1 MFETLKAPW
10 SNEEWMKMWDIIAT
24 KMIGLRYLIVH
35 LKRTCKPLLVL
46 GPDEKWVKSMLRLRS
61 LRQFRF
67 ELSESQSMPER
78 TEGYED
84 PVQWFKEYVQ
94 TARST

>member
-1 MFETLKAPW
+1 
-10 SNEEWMKMWDIIAT
+10 MKMWDIIAT
-24 KMIGLRYLIVH
+24 KMIGFWNLIVH

-46 GPDEKWVKSMLRLRS
+46 GPKEKWVESMLRLRS
-61 LRQFRF
+61 LRHVKF

-78 TEGYED
+78 TEEYKD